1 MLVTGGKT
9 TLQEYVEAEWQNK
22 SQIQGLNAV
31 ILAIAEGSRQVQQQV
46 QQAALADALGTTG
59 ETNVQGEIVQR
70 LDLSLIHI

>member
-59 ETNVQGEIVQR
+59 ETNCLLYTSPSPR
-70 LDLSLIHI
+70 D